1 MNIEQLYKDT
11 FDLSRCKTAVVDVA
25 DIRQDVKIN
34 ARESINADVV
44 ADYELSLFEGANEKR
59 MTSQSK
65 KPDPIQPALL
75 RAAPG
80 STAGYY
86 ILDGWHRIAAAEK
99 KGVLEIGVTIYNSNR
114 MYSEQEAR
122 LMAATV
128 NAAHGLRR
136 SSADKR
142 KAVTIFLTDDPTRS
156 DALIA
161 RLASVSNSL
170 VAVTR
175 QELVEAGTI
184 PAVDNAQQR
193 IAKALDKAKAE
204 GKKPS
209 VRQLAKDA
217 GVSPT
222 TAQKALQNSENNSV
236 TPSDDPIDAK
246 LDELSKKMAGKID
259 PEQSAPTHCRPVHDD
274 EPLDD
279 IPDDVA
285 DEPNDYL
292 DDYSGGEPDDHLDD
306 YSEGG
311 SEEDEPQ
318 SGTATPSE
326 TATTYRQ
333 QIDAMRAELT
343 ASEMEEI
350 VNDEA
355 RQIIGY
361 PLPMFCRDNNLIL
374 SRIVAAYNMDE
385 RGVNVSLVDLIGRIK
400 DYINNNIRE

>member
-1 MNIEQLYKDT
+1 MNIEQLYKET
-11 FDLSRCKTAVVDVA
+11 FDLSRCQTVVVELA
-25 DIRQDVKIN
+25 EIRRDVKIN
-34 ARESINADVV
+34 ARESINQDVV
-44 ADYELSLFEGANEKR
+44 ADYEQSLFEGDNAKR
-59 MTSQSK
+59 MTSKAK

-75 RAAPG
+75 KAEPFQG
-80 STAGYY
+80 FY
-86 ILDGWHRIAAAEK
+86 ILDGWHRIEAASK
-99 KGVLEIGVTIYNSNR
+99 SGVWKIGATIYNASR
-114 MYSEQEAR
+114 SYTEQEAR

-259 PEQSAPTHCRPVHDD
+259 PDQSAPTHCRPVQDD

-292 DDYSGGEPDDHLDD
+292 DDYSDEPDDHLDD
-306 YSEGG
+306 YSEGS

-400 DYINNNIRE
+400 DYINNNIRERE

>member
-11 FDLSRCKTAVVDVA
+11 FDLSRSKTDVVDVA

-59 MTSQSK
+59 MTSKAK

-80 STAGYY
+80 SNAGYY

-142 KAVTIFLTDDPTRS
+142 KAVTIFLMDDPNRS

-259 PEQSAPTHCRPVHDD
+259 PDQSAPTHCRPVQDD

-292 DDYSGGEPDDHLDD
+292 DDYSDEPDDHLDD
-306 YSEGG
+306 YSEGS

-318 SGTATPSE
+318 SGTATTTE